1 LVLNYVDFKNDIEN
15 GKTFSIYLFEGED
28 AFFRERGLSLVKKVM
43 VSEPQLNF
51 VSFEGDKL
59 NEKEVVSSLTAY
71 PFLSL
76 KRVTVIR
83 EYYPKSNAIPKAI
96 KDYLENPNEDS
107 VLVIVNEKSCD
118 SLKKFEA
125 VCVVD
130 CKKAD
135 AYKISQHV
143 KAKCGLAGVA
153 IDMETAKLI
162 AEYCLC
168 DMTRVDNETEKL
180 IAYALQKKVITKQ
193 DVEGLVVQ
201 DTEYKIF
208 TLTDFIAKKDFN
220 NALKVIYE
228 MLEKGETLQRLLIS
242 VYNYFKRLL
251 HVAISDKT
259 DAQLAEI
266 LSIKEFA
273 VKKARTQAKGFKKKS
288 LKNAV
293 DMLADTDYLIKSGK
307 VDAEDRIW
315 HNLFSIITG

>member
-1 LVLNYVDFKNDIEN
+1 MNYVDFKNDIEN

-59 NEKEVVSSLTAY
+59 NEKEVASSLTAY

>member
-1 LVLNYVDFKNDIEN
+1 MNYVDFKNDIEN